1 MLTQLVEYAQNK
13 QLVAE
18 PGFAPKEIK
27 WLISI
32 SSDARFTGIIQLG
45 DGKKGVTSGCCPDL
59 QLSELLAMPKALAV
73 QQAAHFLADGC
84 GVVTLLQALDKDGN
98 AKTDSKSL
106 EDHAKNTKKHVT
118 FKKLIELA
126 SQTIP
131 ELEPIQTVISDDD
144 LIESIRVELERK
156 KAKPTDRVSF
166 IVGTDQILEGRAWH
180 GWWRNFRQTAFK
192 RIAPQDS
199 EEPSE
204 ARKPASIQRFLDLAT
219 AEPTTPAN
227 THPKLTKLGVGA
239 IAVGASLVGY
249 DKEAFASYGLEAGE
263 NGAVSEETASAYR
276 AALDSMLEGA
286 PVLGQMKVAVW
297 YDQEIPS
304 EDNPF
309 SWLMRDAEVT
319 ELSAITRAKALL
331 NAIREGK
338 KPESLA
344 QSRFYALAISGASGR
359 AMIRD
364 WHTGNFRDLVL
375 AVNTWFEDLEI
386 TNARGSRSANLPT
399 LGRLLNS
406 IQRPKSPETKYDDYI
421 KPVKMLQIPFWHAA
435 LNPTISIPF
444 AALTKIMES
453 LRASIMTGE
462 LDGALKI
469 QKGKNSSDENRASLG
484 RIYARLGLLKA
495 YHNREGDRMTPAFD
509 PKKTYP
515 PAFHCGRLM
524 RFFAEI
530 QIEALGD
537 EVNAGVVQRYYG
549 AASSTPELVL
559 GRLARLNQHHLAKI
573 HKSKPKLRYWLD
585 SQIADVASKLDG
597 EMPKTLTLTEQ
608 SLFALGYYQQLAF
621 NRTKRS
627 GNPDATEDDSASN
640 DDT

>member
-106 EDHAKNTKKHVT
+106 EDYAKNTKKHVT

-131 ELEPIQTVISDDD
+131 ELEPIQTVIADDD
-144 LIESIRVELERK
+144 LIKSIRVELERK

-364 WHTGNFRDLVL
+364 WHTGSFKDLVN
-375 AVNTWFEDLEI
+375 AVNVWFEDLEI
-386 TNARGSRSANLPT
+386 TNARGSGSAKLPG

-421 KPVKMLQIPFWHAA
+421 KPVKMLQIPFWRTA
-435 LNPTISIPF
+435 LNPRSPIPQ
-444 AALTKIMES
+444 AALVKVMQS
-453 LRASIMTGE
+453 LRASVMTGE
-462 LDGALKI
+462 FDGALK
-469 QKGKNSSDENRASLG
+469 KPKDSSDDGGASLG
-484 RIYARLGLLKA
+484 RIYARMGLLKA
-495 YHNREGDRMTPAFD
+495 HYNRSPNRKGDHRMTPALD
-509 PKKTYP
+509 ENHPSKAY
-515 PAFHCGRLM
+515 HCGRLM
-524 RFFAEI
+524 YLLARI
-530 QIEALGD
+530 QEKAIGED
-537 EVNAGVVQRYYG
+537 INAGVVQRYYG
-549 AASSTPELVL
+549 AASSTPGLVL
-559 GRLARLNQHHLAKI
+559 GRLTRLSQSHI
-573 HKSKPKLRYWLD
+573 VKLRNDPSSKGLVIWLEQQVKQVWNALGKD
-585 SQIADVASKLDG
+585 L
-597 EMPKTLTLTEQ
+597 PRTLTLEEQ
-608 SLFALGYYQQLAF
+608 SLFALGYYQQSAF
-621 NRTKRS
+621 KKT
-627 GNPDATEDDSASN
+627 DTTETAFATLSEQ
-640 DDT
+640 